1 MLIRVK
7 LSKVMMKKLLLALVS
22 LSFPFTGMLF
32 GCSGNETARDAP
44 VETQSTTQAT
54 SGKGKLQ
61 IRANGED
68 FVREGF
74 VSKDGW
80 QISFDHVYTN
90 LADVTAYQSDPPFN
104 AEADSSIQAKEKVV
118 IDEVKTIDLA
128 EGDESAEPILVAE
141 VTEAPTGQYNALS
154 WKMVKADAGSFEDQ
168 TLVMD
173 GKAEKEGQTIDF
185 VIKIDQELEFIC
197 GEFVGDQRKGI
208 LPQDGTTDLE
218 ATFHFDHF
226 FGDADTPADDA
237 LNTGALGFEPLAALA
252 QNGKLEVDQTQ
263 LKSELSAED
272 YKKLQELLP
281 SLGHVGEGHC
291 RETQLDV

>member
-1 MLIRVK
+1 
-7 LSKVMMKKLLLALVS
+7 MKKQLLTLVS
-22 LSFPFTGMLF
+22 LSFLLTGMLF
-32 GCSGNETARDAP
+32 GCSENETASNAP
-44 VETQSTTQAT
+44 VETQSNTQAT
-54 SGKGKLQ
+54 SNKGKLQ

-74 VSKDGW
+74 LSKDGW

-104 AEADSSIQAKEKVV
+104 AIADSSIQAKEKVV
-118 IDEVKTIDLA
+118 IDEVKTVDLA

-141 VTEAPTGQYNALS
+141 VTEVPSGQYNALS
-154 WKMVKADAGSFEDQ
+154 WKMVRADAGPFEDQ
-168 TLVMD
+168 VLVME
-173 GKAEKEGQTIDF
+173 GKAEKEGQTVDF

-208 LPQDGTTDLE
+208 LPKDGTTDLE
-218 ATFHFDHF
+218 ATFHFDHL

-237 LNTGALGFEPLAALA
+237 LNMGALGFQPLANLA
-252 QNGKLEVDQTQ
+252 EAGKLEVDQTQ

-291 RETQLDV
+291 RETKLDV